1 MNLPTFRK
9 RHRDFDED
17 QGTAIGALWQ
27 QMERFGV
34 FTTNEIIN
42 EPLVYPYLVVCY
54 GYKCKKGEACLTEK
68 EFKLYGRKMMKNRLP
83 NEIRFQI
90 EDDIKLLGDDL
101 INQYREAVRQLKEEA
116 GEYQKTEVN

>member
-68 EFKLYGRKMMKNRLP
+68 EFKSYGKKLVKNRLP
-83 NEIRFQI
+83 NEIRFKI

-101 INQYREAVRQLKEEA
+101 INQYREAVRQLKEE